1 MLWPW
6 KLNSLRMTRPHPQGR
21 WPINLKSDWIGQTTR
36 TYPTV
41 LGSDNRPG
49 TARVG
54 LGVQVFG
61 TTIWA
66 PIEAQDAQKGGPQRD
81 LYIEMSSAGPK
92 DSELQLAPWVAFF
105 SWSNGQHS
113 SGGIMDYQRSLGL
126 SMEAL
131 NSVNYTVEK
140 FSSERRF
147 AVLKFKV

>member
-41 LGSDNRPG
+41 LWSDNRPG

-54 LGVQVFG
+54 LGVQVLVLPYG
-61 TTIWA
+61 HL
-66 PIEAQDAQKGGPQRD
+66 QKCNCLKRWPQRD

-113 SGGIMDYQRSLGL
+113 SGGLMDYQRSLGL

-131 NSVNYTVEK
+131 KSGLYTVEK